1 MVGGVVQLVFLLQ
14 ELWWRSEESGETL
27 FDTAVINVSS
37 NGSSDSIVAVGDS
50 ASTFSTSFQMIGVYI
65 WNIAEKGSFII

>member
-27 FDTAVINVSS
+27 FDPAVI

-65 WNIAEKGSFII
+65 FNIAEK

>member
-14 ELWWRSEESGETL
+14 ELWRRSQESGETL

-37 NGSSDSIVAVGDS
+37 NGSSDSIV
-50 ASTFSTSFQMIGVYI
+50 F
-65 WNIAEKGSFII
+65 EL